1 MIKIIDVH
9 KHFNEN
15 NVLRGVN
22 LEVNDGET
30 LTIIGGSGSGKTVL
44 LRHIVGLFL
53 AEKGIVEVDG
63 VNLGTVDENE
73 LHEVQ
78 KKIGFLFQDGA
89 LFDSMSAGE
98 NVAFGLRHQGLPEN
112 LIRKKVSECL
122 SYVGLSD
129 VEKVRPSEL
138 SGGMKKR
145 VALARAIARDP
156 KYMLYDEPTTGLDPI
171 FSDVINELILDL
183 QKNLKMTSI
192 VVTHDLKS
200 VYKVSTRVA
209 MLLEGKII
217 ATGTPDEIKNTTNPY
232 VQQFINGSSKGPIK
246 LKLKEYQD

>member
-1 MIKIIDVH
+1 MIKIVDVH
-9 KHFNEN
+9 KHFNSN
-15 NVLRGVN
+15 YVLRGVN
-22 LEVNDGET
+22 LEVHAGET

-63 VNLGTVDENE
+63 VNLGGVEEHE

-89 LFDSMSAGE
+89 LFDSLSAGE
-98 NVAFGLRHQGLPEN
+98 NVAFGLRHQGLSEN
-112 LIRKKVSECL
+112 LLRRKVSECL
-122 SYVGLSD
+122 DRVGLSGIED
-129 VEKVRPSEL
+129 VRPSEL

-171 FSDVINELILDL
+171 FSDVINDLMLYL
-183 QKNLKMTSI
+183 QKSLKMTSI
-192 VVTHDLKS
+192 IVTHDLKS
-200 VYKVSTRVA
+200 VYKVSSRVA
-209 MLLEGKII
+209 MLFEGRII
-217 ATGTPDEIKNTTNPY
+217 ATGTPDEIKNTSDPY
-232 VQQFINGSSKGPIK
+232 VQQFISGSSKGPIK
-246 LKLKEYQD
+246 LKLKEY

>member
-1 MIKIIDVH
+1 MIKIENVH

-15 NVLRGVN
+15 YVLRGVN
-22 LEVNDGET
+22 LEVKDGET

-53 AEKGIVEVDG
+53 AERGTVEVDG
-63 VNLGTVDENE
+63 INLGAVREHE

-89 LFDSMSAGE
+89 LFDSLSVGE
-98 NVAFGLRHQGLPEN
+98 NVAFGLRYMN
-112 LIRKKVSECL
+112 LSEQVIHKKVSECL
-122 SYVGLSD
+122 MHVGLAGIES
-129 VEKVRPSEL
+129 VRPSEL

-200 VYKVSTRVA
+200 VYKVSNRIA

-217 ATGTPDEIKNTTNPY
+217 ETGTPDEIKNSVNPS

-246 LKLKEYQD
+246 LKIKEYQE